1 MHYEDILRKIE
12 QENRD
17 GSLIDIYRYNGL
29 IEAIQF
35 FANRLTMEQ
44 ITDAAYDFVNE
55 LLTVEKSAMYLLEA
69 EKYVLKKQR
78 GIQPKPGIEVIP
90 VNQSLKEFALFV
102 GNVISGTESLC
113 QYFDPSLL
121 DALEA
126 KVMLPLLLEEKLYG
140 FFLLSGRVNAAFD
153 EKDIMVCQTLMNLF
167 NKSMENCNRLE
178 MLQISNR
185 ELDEKIFNLFAINQ
199 SAKAMLTE
207 YSLSNLYKLAVDVF
221 SELTLSAQTGFFLYD
236 NASEKY
242 VLKAYRDVFSSDTIK
257 KGSIKLKKIIN
268 THPGRQIIDLGKD
281 SDRDY
286 FAAVFPDSLE
296 IMEEIKASYVVLIFG
311 DKNKLLGFVTLG
323 KTVSG
328 NPYKSSTF
336 ELVESLASYTCIA
349 LSNAMLLKKV
359 EEQRNLLQEKLS
371 RLITLNKLSKNIN
384 SAPDS
389 NSLLEIALETL
400 KVSFGVEKAFIALY
414 DDSSD
419 LLTIM
424 QSTIDSLNGLN
435 IPMNDTLN
443 PLRKGSMVFESVSE
457 NIGTVV
463 GDEIANII
471 GSSSGILAIP
481 MTMER
486 YETVFVGAIFILK
499 LEEGIISNEE
509 NILVFQT
516 IANHIA
522 PLISGIRD
530 LEKQKSLYIPN
541 IPKIFLS
548 ALEEEINKCR
558 EYDFD
563 LEVIRIKSN
572 DSSPFSENQ
581 ISRILGEK
589 LKHVYPVS
597 YDRTEIILTNDFE
610 EKLNIIKE
618 ALSDKSVD
626 ITRFRYKQDFSELQ
640 EYINL

>member
-1 MHYEDILRKIE
+1 
-12 QENRD
+12 
-17 GSLIDIYRYNGL
+17 
-29 IEAIQF
+29 
-35 FANRLTMEQ
+35 
-44 ITDAAYDFVNE
+44 
-55 LLTVEKSAMYLLEA
+55 
-69 EKYVLKKQR
+69 
-78 GIQPKPGIEVIP
+78 
-90 VNQSLKEFALFV
+90 
-102 GNVISGTESLC
+102 
-113 QYFDPSLL
+113 
-121 DALEA
+121 
-126 KVMLPLLLEEKLYG
+126 
-140 FFLLSGRVNAAFD
+140 
-153 EKDIMVCQTLMNLF
+153 
-167 NKSMENCNRLE
+167 
-178 MLQISNR
+178 
-185 ELDEKIFNLFAINQ
+185 
-199 SAKAMLTE
+199 
-207 YSLSNLYKLAVDVF
+207 
-221 SELTLSAQTGFFLYD
+221 
-236 NASEKY
+236 
-242 VLKAYRDVFSSDTIK
+242 
-257 KGSIKLKKIIN
+257 
-268 THPGRQIIDLGKD
+268 
-281 SDRDY
+281 
-286 FAAVFPDSLE
+286 
-296 IMEEIKASYVVLIFG
+296 
-311 DKNKLLGFVTLG
+311 
-323 KTVSG
+323 
-328 NPYKSSTF
+328 
-336 ELVESLASYTCIA
+336 
-349 LSNAMLLKKV
+349 MLLKKV

-563 LEVIRIKSN
+563 R
-572 DSSPFSENQ
+572 
-581 ISRILGEK
+581 
-589 LKHVYPVS
+589 S
-597 YDRTEIILTNDFE
+597 Y
-610 EKLNIIKE
+610 K
-618 ALSDKSVD
+618 DK
-626 ITRFRYKQDFSELQ
+626 IE
-640 EYINL
+640 